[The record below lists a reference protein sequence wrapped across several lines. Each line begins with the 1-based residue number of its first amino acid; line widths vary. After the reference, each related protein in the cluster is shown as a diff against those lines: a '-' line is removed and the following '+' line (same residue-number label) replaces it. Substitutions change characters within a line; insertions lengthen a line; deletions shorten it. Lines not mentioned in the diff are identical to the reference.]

1 MKHLRPV
8 DPDAAEPIGV
18 RGPGKRSAETRASLY
33 LRDAMIAEAATL
45 FCPGMSSNA
54 AAATI
59 HRQLVRYRGGAWRR
73 HRSEEHLPATL
84 VGKVTEIFWHCLKAR
99 DALPSE
105 RTIRAALGAAKK
117 DGRGAFVANSRR
129 HGSTEPQ
136 TMR

>member
-59 HRQLVRYRGGAWRR
+59 HRQLVRYREGAWRR

-99 DALPSE
+99 DVLPSQ
-105 RTIRAALGAAKK
+105 RSIRLAIDVAKK
-117 DGRGAFVANSRR
+117 RWPGSIPCQRR
-129 HGSTEPQ
+129 AP
-136 TMR
+136 R